1 MHRIHNIIQLAIN
14 DSDFKFYIQR
24 QNYQQLYAD
33 IRLFIGGCKFR
44 VLVIIQL
51 SYFISYKLYAGPQL
65 ENEIYLEY
73 HLTSNKCISV
83 IR

>member
-33 IRLFIGGCKFR
+33 IRIFIGGCEFR
-44 VLVIIQL
+44 VLVIIKL
-51 SYFISYKLYAGPQL
+51 SYFICRPSIRKR
-65 ENEIYLEY
+65 NIFR
-73 HLTSNKCISV
+73 ISFDIQQV
-83 IR
+83 Y